1 MRVKFEY
8 KDVQWLRV
16 RNAPST
22 DAEVSRWIERGCEF
36 DVDGE
41 PENGWYHISGDYP
54 GYVMAE
60 CVTPIEETDNP
71 DDQTDGN
78 ALQKMKVADLRKLAV
93 DSGIKLKPGMKKA
106 EIIEALL
113 NG

>member
-16 RNAPST
+16 RKAPST
-22 DAEVSRWIERGCEF
+22 DAEVPRMIERGCEF

-60 CVTPIEETDNP
+60 LVTPLDEPVADG
-71 DDQTDGN
+71 DDG
-78 ALQKMKVADLRKLAV
+78 ALQKMKVAELRKLAEE
-93 DSGIKLKPGMKKA
+93 SGVKLKPNMKKA
-106 EIIEALL
+106 DIIEALL